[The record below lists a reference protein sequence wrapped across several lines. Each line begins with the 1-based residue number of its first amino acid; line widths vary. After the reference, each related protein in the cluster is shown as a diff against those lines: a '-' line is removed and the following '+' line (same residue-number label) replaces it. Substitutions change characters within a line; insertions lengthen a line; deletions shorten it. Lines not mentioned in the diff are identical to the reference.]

1 MTQLK
6 KLIIEKFRALNNV
19 EVEFGDVITV
29 ICGKNGT
36 SKSSILGIAAQIF
49 SFDKDY
55 VKDEP
60 ISYKQITGVPFKS
73 QYNDHFR
80 ISKTFD
86 TPGSMN
92 VSIELKDGYTNQD
105 ATAQLTLTKRTKKKE
120 KEDATAQLTLTKRTK
135 KKKEKKEKEEEEEE
149 GIRAVVRN
157 NSTVQKGDNT
167 SRNFT
172 HPVIFLS
179 LKRLYPITDRTY
191 EIKDFDYLNTHKQEF
206 INLTN
211 ELLNRSS
218 ANAIGTGG
226 TISSAVSY
234 GDNYD
239 QESVSA
245 GEDNAGQIVLAL
257 MSFRKLKEEYAD
269 YKGGLLL
276 IDEADAGLFPTA
288 QINLLK
294 ILERECR
301 DLNLQVIMTSHS
313 PVLIEYAFEKSKQF
327 RQRYKTIYLSNTY
340 GDIRVQHDWS
350 WAKISADLLA
360 TTTPVTA
367 TINLPKINIY
377 FEDGEASDLFNA
389 IMYRQPIK
397 KFTSPMNDITLGC
410 SNYFQL
416 INKKV
421 TEFSEKSIVCL
432 DADQQTKVNKS
443 YKTIVLLPGHLP
455 PDQLIFEYL
464 YNLRD
469 DHPYWQNELNF
480 SRSVFTNLAREVTSA
495 FSITGNAVN
504 IKERVES
511 YTRNKRQ
518 EDKSARDIFKN
529 FYKNENIQN
538 LCHSNHKAYNPWVA
552 WISENPELVNKF
564 LNDFKNT
571 ICHIMQKGYSV
582 DPAKLSALN
591 VKLKRVNHRDENE

>member
-1 MTQLK
+1 MTVKTQLK

-19 EVEFGDVITV
+19 EVEFGDAITV

-49 SFDKDY
+49 SFDNDY
-55 VKDEP
+55 VKNEP
-60 ISYKQITGVPFKS
+60 ISYKQITGFPFKS
-73 QYNDHFR
+73 KYRDHFR
-80 ISKTFD
+80 ISQAFD
-86 TPGSMN
+86 VPGSMK

-105 ATAQLTLTKRTKKKE
+105 ATARLELMTRG
-120 KEDATAQLTLTKRTK
+120 DAP
-135 KKKEKKEKEEEEEE
+135 
-149 GIRAVVRN
+149 RAVVRN
-157 NSTVQKGDNT
+157 NSTATGGANT

-191 EIKDFDYLNTHKQEF
+191 EIKDFDYLNNHKQEF

-340 GDIRVQHDWS
+340 GDIQVQHDWS
-350 WAKISADLLA
+350 WAQINADLLA
-360 TTTPVTA
+360 TTIPLTK
-367 TINLPKINIY
+367 TINLPKINVY
-377 FEDGEASDLFNA
+377 FEDGEASDFFA
-389 IMYRQPIK
+389 QIMFKQPIK
-397 KFTSPMNDITLGC
+397 KFTSPMNNITLGC
-410 SNYFQL
+410 SNYFNL
-416 INKKV
+416 IDHKIA
-421 TEFSEKSIVCL
+421 EFSERSIICL
-432 DADQQTKVNKS
+432 DADQQLKANIK

-455 PDQLIFEYL
+455 PDQLIFEHL
-464 YNLRD
+464 YNLKANN
-469 DHPYWQNELNF
+469 PYWQNNSQF
-480 SRSVFTNLAREVTSA
+480 TRSVFTNLASEVISE
-495 FSITGNAVN
+495 FSITGDQVD
-504 IKERVES
+504 IKEKVKQ
-511 YTRNKRQ
+511 YAGNKRPR
-518 EDKSARDIFKN
+518 EIFKR
-529 FYKNENIQN
+529 FYKNETIQY
-538 LCHSNHKAYNPWVA
+538 LCKLNNPSNPWVN
-552 WISENPELVNKF
+552 WISENPELVNEF
-564 LNDFKNT
+564 LNKFKDT
-571 ICHIMQKGYSV
+571 MCHVMQKGYSV
-582 DPAKLSALN
+582 DPAKLSTLN

>member
-1 MTQLK
+1 MTAKTQLK
-6 KLIIEKFRALNNV
+6 KLIIEKFRALKNV
-19 EVEFGDVITV
+19 EVEFGDAITV

-55 VKDEP
+55 AKDEP
-60 ISYKQITGVPFKS
+60 ISYKQITGAPFKS
-73 QYNDHFR
+73 KYRDHFR
-80 ISKTFD
+80 ISQAFD
-86 TPGSMN
+86 TPGSMK

-105 ATAQLTLTKRTKKKE
+105 ATARLELMTRG
-120 KEDATAQLTLTKRTK
+120 DAP
-135 KKKEKKEKEEEEEE
+135 
-149 GIRAVVRN
+149 RAVVRN
-157 NSTVQKGDNT
+157 NSTATGGANT

-191 EIKDFDYLNTHKQEF
+191 EIKDFDYLNNHKQKF

-340 GDIRVQHDWS
+340 GDIQVQHDWS
-350 WAKISADLLA
+350 WAQINADLLA
-360 TTTPVTA
+360 TIIPLTE
-367 TINLPKINIY
+367 TINLPKINVY
-377 FEDGEASDLFNA
+377 FEDGEASDFFA
-389 IMYRQPIK
+389 QIMFRQPIK
-397 KFTSPMNDITLGC
+397 KFTSPMNNITLGC
-410 SNYFQL
+410 SNYFNL
-416 INKKV
+416 IDHKIA
-421 TEFSEKSIVCL
+421 EFSERSIICL
-432 DADQQTKVNKS
+432 DADQQLKANIK

-455 PDQLIFEYL
+455 PDQLIFEHL
-464 YNLRD
+464 YNLKA
-469 DHPYWQNELNF
+469 DHPYWQNDF
-480 SRSVFTNLAREVTSA
+480 QFTRSVFTNLASEVISE
-495 FSITGNAVN
+495 FSITGDQVD
-504 IKERVES
+504 IKEKVKQ
-511 YTRNKRQ
+511 YAGNKRPR
-518 EDKSARDIFKN
+518 EIFKR
-529 FYKNENIQN
+529 FYKNETIQS
-538 LCHSNHKAYNPWVA
+538 LCKSNNSSNPWVN
-552 WISENPELVNKF
+552 WISENSELVNEF
-564 LNDFKNT
+564 LNKFKDT
-571 ICHIMQKGYSV
+571 MCHVMQRGYSV
-582 DPAKLSALN
+582 DPAKLSTLN

>member
-1 MTQLK
+1 MTTKTQLK
-6 KLIIEKFRALNNV
+6 KLIIEKFRALKNV
-19 EVEFGDVITV
+19 EVEFGDAITV

-36 SKSSILGIAAQIF
+36 SKSSILGIVAQIF

-60 ISYKQITGVPFKS
+60 ISYKQITGFPFKS
-73 QYNDHFR
+73 KYRDHFR
-80 ISKTFD
+80 ISQAFD
-86 TPGSMN
+86 VPGSMK
-92 VSIELKDGYTNQD
+92 VSIGLKDGYTNQD
-105 ATAQLTLTKRTKKKE
+105 ATARLELMTRG
-120 KEDATAQLTLTKRTK
+120 DAP
-135 KKKEKKEKEEEEEE
+135 
-149 GIRAVVRN
+149 RAVVRN
-157 NSTVQKGDNT
+157 NSTAPGGANT

-191 EIKDFDYLNTHKQEF
+191 EIKDFDYLNNHKQEF

-340 GDIRVQHDWS
+340 GDIQVQHDWS
-350 WAKISADLLA
+350 WAQINADLLA
-360 TTTPVTA
+360 TTIPLTKI
-367 TINLPKINIY
+367 INLPKINVY
-377 FEDGEASDLFNA
+377 FEDGEASNFFAA
-389 IMYRQPIK
+389 IMNRQPIK
-397 KFTSPMNDITLGC
+397 KFTSPMYDITLGC
-410 SNYFQL
+410 SNYVNL
-416 INKKV
+416 IDHKV
-421 TEFSEKSIVCL
+421 TEFSERSVICL
-432 DADQQTKVNKS
+432 DADQKLKVNIK

-455 PDQLIFEYL
+455 PDQLIFEHL
-464 YNLRD
+464 YNLKA
-469 DHPYWQNELNF
+469 DHPYWQNDF
-480 SRSVFTNLAREVTSA
+480 QFTRSVFTNLASEVISE
-495 FSITGNAVN
+495 FSITGDQVD
-504 IKERVES
+504 IKEKVKQ
-511 YTRNKRQ
+511 YAGNKRPR
-518 EDKSARDIFKN
+518 EIFKR
-529 FYKNENIQN
+529 FYKNETIQS
-538 LCHSNHKAYNPWVA
+538 LCKLNNPSNPWVN
-552 WISENPELVNKF
+552 WISENPELVNEF
-564 LNDFKNT
+564 LNKFKDT
-571 ICHIMQKGYSV
+571 MCHVMQKGYSV
-582 DPAKLSALN
+582 DPAKLSTLN

>member
-1 MTQLK
+1 MNAKTQLK
-6 KLIIEKFRALNNV
+6 KLIIEKFRALKNV
-19 EVEFGDVITV
+19 EVEFGDTITV

-55 VKDEP
+55 IKDEP
-60 ISYKQITGVPFKS
+60 ISYKQITGFPFKS
-73 QYNDHFR
+73 KYRDHFR
-80 ISKTFD
+80 ISQAFD
-86 TPGSMN
+86 VPGSMK

-105 ATAQLTLTKRTKKKE
+105 ATARLELMTRG
-120 KEDATAQLTLTKRTK
+120 DAP
-135 KKKEKKEKEEEEEE
+135 
-149 GIRAVVRN
+149 RAVVRN
-157 NSTVQKGDNT
+157 NSTATGGANT

-191 EIKDFDYLNTHKQEF
+191 EIKDFDYLNNHKQEF

-340 GDIRVQHDWS
+340 GDMQVQHDWS
-350 WAKISADLLA
+350 WAQINADLLA
-360 TTTPVTA
+360 TTIPLTK
-367 TINLPKINIY
+367 TINLPKINVY
-377 FEDGEASDLFNA
+377 FEDGEASDFFA
-389 IMYRQPIK
+389 QIMFRQPIK
-397 KFTSPMNDITLGC
+397 KFTSPMNNITLGC
-410 SNYFQL
+410 SNYFNL
-416 INKKV
+416 IDHKIA
-421 TEFSEKSIVCL
+421 EFSERSIICL
-432 DADQQTKVNKS
+432 DADQQLKANIK

-455 PDQLIFEYL
+455 PDQLIFEHL
-464 YNLRD
+464 YNLKANN
-469 DHPYWQNELNF
+469 PYWQNNSQF
-480 SRSVFTNLAREVTSA
+480 TRSVFTNLAREVISA
-495 FSITGNAVN
+495 FSITGDRVD
-504 IKERVES
+504 IKEKVKQYAGS
-511 YTRNKRQ
+511 KRPR
-518 EDKSARDIFKN
+518 EIFKR
-529 FYKNENIQN
+529 FYKNENIQS
-538 LCHSNHKAYNPWVA
+538 LFKSNNPSNPWIH
-552 WISENPELVNKF
+552 WISENPELVNEF
-564 LNDFKNT
+564 LNKFKNT
-571 ICHIMQKGYSV
+571 MCHVMQKGYSV
-582 DPAKLSALN
+582 DSVKLLTLN

>member
-1 MTQLK
+1 MTAKTQLTQLK

-19 EVEFGDVITV
+19 EVEFGDAITV

-60 ISYKQITGVPFKS
+60 ISYKQITGFPFKS
-73 QYNDHFR
+73 KYRDHFR
-80 ISKTFD
+80 ISQTFD
-86 TPGSMN
+86 VPGSMK

-105 ATAQLTLTKRTKKKE
+105 ATARLELMTRG
-120 KEDATAQLTLTKRTK
+120 DAP
-135 KKKEKKEKEEEEEE
+135 
-149 GIRAVVRN
+149 RAVVRN
-157 NSTVQKGDNT
+157 NSTATGGANT

-191 EIKDFDYLNTHKQEF
+191 EIKDFDYLNDHKQDF

-257 MSFRKLKEEYAD
+257 MSFRKLKEDYAD

-340 GDIRVQHDWS
+340 GDTQVQHDWS
-350 WAKISADLLA
+350 WAQINANLL
-360 TTTPVTA
+360 TTIIPLTK
-367 TINLPKINIY
+367 TINLPKINVY
-377 FEDGEASDLFNA
+377 FEDGEASDFFA
-389 IMYRQPIK
+389 QIMFRQPIK
-397 KFTSPMNDITLGC
+397 KFTYPMNNITLGC
-410 SNYFQL
+410 SNYFNL
-416 INKKV
+416 IDHKIA
-421 TEFSEKSIVCL
+421 EFSERSIICL
-432 DADQQTKVNKS
+432 DADQQLKANMK

-455 PDQLIFEYL
+455 PDQLIFEHL
-464 YNLRD
+464 YNLD
-469 DHPYWQNELNF
+469 KKHPYWHNTSEF
-480 SRSVFTNLAREVTSA
+480 ARDVFTNLASEVIRE
-495 FSITGNAVN
+495 FSITGDQVD
-504 IKERVES
+504 IKEKVKQ
-511 YTRNKRQ
+511 YAGNKRPR
-518 EDKSARDIFKN
+518 EIFKR
-529 FYKNENIQN
+529 FYKNETIQS
-538 LCHSNHKAYNPWVA
+538 LCKSNNPSNPWVN
-552 WISENPELVNKF
+552 WISENPELVNEF
-564 LNDFKNT
+564 LNKFKDT
-571 ICHIMQKGYSV
+571 MCHVMQKGYSV
-582 DPAKLSALN
+582 DPEKLSTLN

>member
-1 MTQLK
+1 MTAKTQLTQLK

-19 EVEFGDVITV
+19 EVEFGDAITV

-60 ISYKQITGVPFKS
+60 ISYKQITGLPFKS
-73 QYNDHFR
+73 KYRDHFR
-80 ISKTFD
+80 ISQTFD
-86 TPGSMN
+86 VPGSMK

-105 ATAQLTLTKRTKKKE
+105 ATARLELMTRG
-120 KEDATAQLTLTKRTK
+120 DAP
-135 KKKEKKEKEEEEEE
+135 
-149 GIRAVVRN
+149 RAVVRN
-157 NSTVQKGDNT
+157 NSTATGGANT

-191 EIKDFDYLNTHKQEF
+191 EIKDFDYLNDHKQDF

-257 MSFRKLKEEYAD
+257 MSFRKLKEDYAD

-340 GDIRVQHDWS
+340 GDVQVQHDWS
-350 WAKISADLLA
+350 WAQINADLLA
-360 TTTPVTA
+360 TIIPLTE
-367 TINLPKINIY
+367 TINLPKINVY
-377 FEDGEASDLFNA
+377 FEDGEASDFFA
-389 IMYRQPIK
+389 QIMFRQPIK
-397 KFTSPMNDITLGC
+397 KFTSPMNNITLGC
-410 SNYFQL
+410 SNYFNL
-416 INKKV
+416 IDHKIA
-421 TEFSEKSIVCL
+421 EFSERSIICL
-432 DADQQTKVNKS
+432 DADQKLKANIK

-455 PDQLIFEYL
+455 PDQLIFEHL
-464 YNLRD
+464 YNLEKE
-469 DHPYWQNELNF
+469 HPYWDNTFKF
-480 SRSVFTNLAREVTSA
+480 SRDVFTNLASEVISA
-495 FSITGNAVN
+495 FSITGDRVD
-504 IKERVES
+504 IKEKVKQYKGS
-511 YTRNKRQ
+511 KRPR
-518 EDKSARDIFKN
+518 EIFKR
-529 FYKNENIQN
+529 FYKNEIIQSV
-538 LCHSNHKAYNPWVA
+538 CKSNNSSNPWIH
-552 WISENPELVNKF
+552 WISENPELVNEF
-564 LNDFKNT
+564 LNKFKNT
-571 ICHIMQKGYSV
+571 MCHVMQKGYSV
-582 DPAKLSALN
+582 DPAKLSTLN

>member
-19 EVEFGDVITV
+19 EVEFGDTITV

-55 VKDEP
+55 IKDEP
-60 ISYKQITGVPFKS
+60 ISYKQITGFPFKS
-73 QYNDHFR
+73 KYRDHFR
-80 ISKTFD
+80 ISQAFD
-86 TPGSMN
+86 VPGSMK

-105 ATAQLTLTKRTKKKE
+105 ATARLELMTRG
-120 KEDATAQLTLTKRTK
+120 DAP
-135 KKKEKKEKEEEEEE
+135 
-149 GIRAVVRN
+149 RAVVRN
-157 NSTVQKGDNT
+157 NSTATGGANT

-191 EIKDFDYLNTHKQEF
+191 EIKDFDYLNNHKQEF

-257 MSFRKLKEEYAD
+257 MSFRKLKGEYAD

-327 RQRYKTIYLSNTY
+327 RQRYKTIYLSNAY
-340 GDIRVQHDWS
+340 GDIQVQHDWS
-350 WAKISADLLA
+350 WAQINADLLA
-360 TTTPVTA
+360 TTIPLTK
-367 TINLPKINIY
+367 TINLPKINVY
-377 FEDGEASDLFNA
+377 FEDGEASNFFA
-389 IMYRQPIK
+389 SIMNRQPIK
-397 KFTSPMNDITLGC
+397 KFTSPMYDITLGC
-410 SNYFQL
+410 SNYINL
-416 INKKV
+416 IDHKV
-421 TEFSEKSIVCL
+421 TEFSERSVICL
-432 DADQQTKVNKS
+432 DADQKLKANIK

-455 PDQLIFEYL
+455 PDQLIFEHL
-464 YNLRD
+464 YNLKA
-469 DHPYWQNELNF
+469 DHPYWQNDF
-480 SRSVFTNLAREVTSA
+480 QFTRSVFTNLASEVISE
-495 FSITGNAVN
+495 FSITGDQVD
-504 IKERVES
+504 IKEKVKKLVK
-511 YTRNKRQ
+511 KR
-518 EDKSARDIFKN
+518 
-529 FYKNENIQN
+529 
-538 LCHSNHKAYNPWVA
+538 
-552 WISENPELVNKF
+552 
-564 LNDFKNT
+564 
-571 ICHIMQKGYSV
+571 G
-582 DPAKLSALN
+582 
-591 VKLKRVNHRDENE
+591 

>member
-1 MTQLK
+1 MTAKTQLTQLK

-19 EVEFGDVITV
+19 EVEFGDAITV

-60 ISYKQITGVPFKS
+60 ISYKQITGLPFKS
-73 QYNDHFR
+73 KYRDHFR
-80 ISKTFD
+80 ISQTFD
-86 TPGSMN
+86 VPGSMK

-105 ATAQLTLTKRTKKKE
+105 ATARLELMTRG
-120 KEDATAQLTLTKRTK
+120 DAP
-135 KKKEKKEKEEEEEE
+135 
-149 GIRAVVRN
+149 RAVVRN
-157 NSTVQKGDNT
+157 NSTATGGANT

-191 EIKDFDYLNTHKQEF
+191 EIKDFDYLNDHKQDF

-257 MSFRKLKEEYAD
+257 MSFRKLKEDYAD

-340 GDIRVQHDWS
+340 GDIQVQHDWS
-350 WAKISADLLA
+350 WAQINADLLA
-360 TTTPVTA
+360 TITPLNS
-367 TINLPKINIY
+367 TINLPKINVY
-377 FEDGEASDLFNA
+377 FEDREASDLFAA
-389 IMYRQPIK
+389 IMNRQPIK
-397 KFTSPMNDITLGC
+397 KFTSSMNDITLGC

-432 DADQQTKVNKS
+432 DADQQTKVNKRH
-443 YKTIVLLPGHLP
+443 KTIVLLPGHLP

-495 FSITGNAVN
+495 FSITGNEVN

-529 FYKNENIQN
+529 FYKNETIHN

-571 ICHIMQKGYSV
+571 MCHIMQKGYSV